1 MSSTF
6 AIHQLCSSFP
16 PPPCYCAVLL
26 LTVFALQKIRTELKG
41 LYQTMFSDPYII
53 LLFPF
58 FWASNWFYTYQLNC
72 YQLFMFNTRTRSFTG
87 LWYWL
92 AQIVGAIAFGW
103 FLDLNRLNRR
113 NRAIAG
119 WGVLFLIVNAVVS
132 VPVHTAQ
139 PVVLVGNGF
148 SVGRWG

>member
-1 MSSTF
+1 
-6 AIHQLCSSFP
+6 
-16 PPPCYCAVLL
+16 
-26 LTVFALQKIRTELKG
+26 
-41 LYQTMFSDPYII
+41 MFSDPYII

-92 AQIVGAIAFGW
+92 AQIIGAIIFGW
-103 FLDLNRLNRR
+103 FLDFKGLTRR

-119 WGVLFLIVNAVVS
+119 WGVLFVIVNAVVS
-132 VPVHTAQ
+132 VPYRMAQ
-139 PVVLVGNGF
+139 PIALVGNGVF
-148 SVGRWG
+148 LFLSLPSGAVGSNPSSECRAPPIPMWPPRGSGAWTSMTGISPGTVS